1 VAERIAADTWAIR
14 GETIT
19 LPVTITDARLTA
31 AVFTCPAAAARGVLA
46 EAPLSPL
53 VVGGRAVS
61 VLLCVHYGEWAL
73 KTYDEVGIGLLALG
87 PRGRPGLH
95 LVDLPVTGEF
105 TREAGRDFWALPKWV
120 MSADL
125 WFTPGETSVVVRD
138 GDREV
143 MRARIRHGRRVLP
156 ASVRSWLPIW
166 SYLDEGAQA
175 GSLLRGRV
183 PMNLSGVRLARGAC
197 DVRLPPG
204 DLHPMASRMR
214 SLGMLSRPLFTAH
227 AERLSG
233 PLGSWTPVPS
243 RSSLP
248 GLDQRRHHVV
258 GDRRTT

>member
-1 VAERIAADTWAIR
+1 MAQRIAADTWAIQ

-31 AVFTCPAAAARGVLA
+31 AVFTCPAANARDMLA
-46 EAPLSPL
+46 GTPLRPL
-53 VVGGRAVS
+53 VAAGRAVS
-61 VLLCVHYGEWAL
+61 VLLCIHYGPWAL
-73 KTYDEVGIGLLALG
+73 KSYDEVGIGLLALG
-87 PRGRPGLH
+87 PGGRPGLH
-95 LVDLPVTGEF
+95 LVDLPVTGAF
-105 TREAGRDFWALPKWV
+105 TREAGRDLWALPKWV

-143 MRARIRHGRRVLP
+143 MRARVRHGRRVLP
-156 ASVRSWLPIW
+156 APVRSGLPVW
-166 SYLDEGAQA
+166 SYLDHGAQA

-204 DLHPMASRMR
+204 DPHPMASRMR
-214 SLGMLSRPLFTAH
+214 SLGMLGRPLFTTH

-233 PLGSWTPVPS
+233 PLGAWRPVGS
-243 RSSLP
+243 AAARRP
-248 GLDQRRHHVV
+248 GSAPAPPR
-258 GDRRTT
+258 G